1 MVVTGGRNVDTLFR
15 VSFNAKPIIV
25 HAKDAKEAVA
35 IAWKYAQQPDT
46 RRITVEPNG
55 EMPK

>member
-1 MVVTGGRNVDTLFR
+1 MDTLFR